1 MVEVEQEEFE
11 RLKGLESKYAELEKE
26 HADLKT
32 RHDTL
37 KDDYISLSKGQQG
50 KVEDNK
56 DDFTDYCEAKFKKK

>member
-1 MVEVEQEEFE
+1 MVEVEQEELE
-11 RLKGLESKYAELEKE
+11 RLKGFESKYAELEKE

-50 KVEDNK
+50 KEEDNK
-56 DDFTDYCEAKFKKK
+56 DDFTAYCEKKFKKK